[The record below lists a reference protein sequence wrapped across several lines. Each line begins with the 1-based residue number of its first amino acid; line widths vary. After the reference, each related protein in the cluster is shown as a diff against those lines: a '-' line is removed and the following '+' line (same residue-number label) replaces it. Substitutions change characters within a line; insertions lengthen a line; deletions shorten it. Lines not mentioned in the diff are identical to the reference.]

1 MTRLSDDQLRHR
13 LRVALP
19 VVDHATDA
27 DLWPQVCRRIERGAP
42 PPAPADWALAIAV
55 VVLCAIEPAAV
66 NWLLFHL

>member
-42 PPAPADWALAIAV
+42 PPAPVDWMLAIAV
-55 VVLCAIEPAAV
+55 VALCVLQPAAV
-66 NWLLFHL
+66 TLLLFHL